1 MKSDIKN
8 IIMKRVKNIHFIG
21 IGGSGMSG
29 IASILKDLGYKVS
42 GSDISSSKVTDNLKK
57 QDIKISIG
65 HQKDNIL
72 SKDVVV
78 ISSAIDNLF
87 KISSSNC
94 KTSLIFLIAN
104 VPMTIISKPFLSFS
118 SIAF

>member
-78 ISSAIDNLF
+78 ISSAID
-87 KISSSNC
+87 KKKC
-94 KTSLIFLIAN
+94 
-104 VPMTIISKPFLSFS
+104 
-118 SIAF
+118 